1 MKYEIIYDYSD
12 EYTDERDLREI
23 VECEWGELL
32 DILASMRKQ
41 GCYHIAANA
50 ISGHED
56 F

>member
-1 MKYEIIYDYSD
+1 MKYEIIYDYCD
-12 EYTDERDLREI
+12 DDTDERDLREI
-23 VECEWGELL
+23 VACDWGELL

-50 ISGHED
+50 ISDPED